1 MAAKRTAKQA
11 ASDKKN
17 LAKGTKITAETAR
30 EMGKK
35 GAVKSNEVRRRRKS
49 MSEDIKALL
58 SMPMDAGVLD
68 NIEELRGLK
77 EIKTKNVTAQELMLY
92 QLIVKAIKT
101 GNYKAIELIYEM
113 TGDSKAQADDNDAVL
128 QFIRGMIDND

>member
-1 MAAKRTAKQA
+1 MAKQSA
-11 ASDKKN
+11 KKQAQDKIN
-17 LAKGTKITAETAR
+17 LTGEKGFTTETASK
-30 EMGKK
+30 MGKK
-35 GAVKSNEVRRRRKS
+35 GAKKSNEVQRRRKS

-113 TGDSKAQADDNDAVL
+113 TGDSKEQADDNDAVL
-128 QFIRGMIDND
+128 QFIRSMTDGK